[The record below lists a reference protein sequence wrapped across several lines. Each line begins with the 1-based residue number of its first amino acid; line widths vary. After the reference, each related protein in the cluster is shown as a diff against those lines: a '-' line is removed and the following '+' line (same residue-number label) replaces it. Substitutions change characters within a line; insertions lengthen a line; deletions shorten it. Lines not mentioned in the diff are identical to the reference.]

1 MAVVVNNGY
10 SLYFAAAGDVQT
22 GTVVA
27 QGFVWSGATTKT
39 HTLTFK
45 NSAGDIVIGPI
56 LTSGLGVAGDTAPA
70 MVVMFPK
77 PMSFRGLEVDVLG
90 SGTVT
95 VFLA

>member
-1 MAVVVNNGY
+1 MSVVSNKGR
-10 SLYFAAAGDVQT
+10 SLYYAAAGDVQS
-22 GTVVA
+22 GTVVM

-45 NSAGDIVIGPI
+45 DTAGDIVIGPVI
-56 LTSGLGVAGDTAPA
+56 TGGLGVAGDVCVP
-70 MVVMFPK
+70 MIVMFTK
-77 PMSFRGLEVDVLG
+77 PIVTNGLEVDVLG